1 MINRKLFD
9 QILLYIL
16 RVFLVSKEN
25 QEKREHQVSQE
36 TLDGQG
42 RTVRMVAEVPKE
54 TRVNRV
60 LQDLLDNEEEKVL

>member
-1 MINRKLFD
+1 MIDKKIFTRIRFYLS
-9 QILLYIL
+9 

-42 RTVRMVAEVPKE
+42 KTGKTVAEDPKE
-54 TRVNRV
+54 TQAKPV
-60 LQDLLDNEEEKVL
+60 LLDLLGKEEEKVQ